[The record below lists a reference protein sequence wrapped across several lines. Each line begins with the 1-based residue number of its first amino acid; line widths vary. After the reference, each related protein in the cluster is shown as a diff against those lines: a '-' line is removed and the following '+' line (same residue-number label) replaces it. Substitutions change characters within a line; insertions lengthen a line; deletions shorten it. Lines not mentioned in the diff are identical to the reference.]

1 MERTDVILRARARF
15 VPYIK
20 RREFKYEIG
29 LFILSGLFGA
39 LVFAEGRLAPA
50 GVAIICAAW
59 MSGNNPYYALMG
71 AVTGALIAGEYASAA
86 SCGLYV
92 GVCLLWKAWRKHL
105 KKTDKLFLLAVAQ
118 LLTLPFFFMD
128 SLNECMLGLA
138 NLSAGLVL
146 AAVLQHGL
154 LVVRQLQLR
163 RLLTGE
169 ELFGL
174 CVLMGLAVLALSR
187 FAPFGISLGLV
198 LAVTVLEIAAFTKGS
213 VSVAAAAALGAAFVL
228 GQKGELLMIAN
239 LSLCTLA
246 AASAR
251 GLGRYGTAAGF
262 CVCAVLIRLYVGEGY
277 SAGLAEAAAGTLI
290 FLLVPKRMTAALRSQ
305 VDSEA
310 HRIAREAGASARIR
324 SLTGERLNEI
334 SEVFKE
340 VSSLLTGKDAEQSE
354 QSAAVVSLTEGVGSV
369 MKKLSEKLDSDCRY
383 DEESEARVLIALD
396 REGVRARSLGVVCED
411 GRTLAKLNLYD
422 PKDTDTA
429 CLAAA
434 RVLGR
439 DLRVRKTGRTYTVLE
454 EAYRFEAC
462 CGASACPKDG
472 YASSGDT
479 IGVREPDG
487 GKMLFMLSDG
497 MGCGEQAHAVSAAA
511 VALLGDL
518 VCIGF
523 DIGPA
528 LDFVNRMLIE
538 KGTDDLYATMDALLF
553 DMNSGSATFIKY
565 GAPAS
570 YILREGKVHTVYAE
584 ALPAGIIK
592 SAEPAVQCVSL
603 NHGDTVV
610 LMTDGVSDALGSSLI
625 ASVTEKVAYPN
636 TEKEAAESLL
646 DSARG
651 QGAPDDMSV
660 IVVRIR

>member
-1 MERTDVILRARARF
+1 
-15 VPYIK
+15 
-20 RREFKYEIG
+20 
-29 LFILSGLFGA
+29 
-39 LVFAEGRLAPA
+39 
-50 GVAIICAAW
+50 
-59 MSGNNPYYALMG
+59 MSGNNPFYALAG
-71 AVTGALIAGEYASAA
+71 AVAGALIAGEYASAA

-92 GVCLLWKAWRKHL
+92 GICLLWKAWRKHL

-118 LLTLPFFFMD
+118 LLALPFFYMD

-138 NLSAGLVL
+138 NLSVGLVL

-174 CVLMGLAVLALSR
+174 CVLMGLAVLSLSR
-187 FAPFGISLGLV
+187 LAPFGISLGLV
-198 LAVTVLEIAAFTKGS
+198 LAVTVLEVAALTKGA

-277 SAGLAEAAAGTLI
+277 SAGIVEAAAGTLV

-324 SLTGERLNEI
+324 TLTGERLSEI

-340 VSSLLTGKDAEQSE
+340 VSSLFPEKNSPRSE
-354 QSAAVVSLTEGVGSV
+354 QSAAVASLTEGVGNV
-369 MKKLSEKLDSDCRY
+369 MKKLSERINSDCRY

-396 REGVRARSLGVVCED
+396 REGIRAKSLGVICED
-411 GRTLAKLNLYD
+411 NRMLAKLNLFD
-422 PKDTDTA
+422 PEDTDAA
-429 CLAAA
+429 CFAAA
-434 RVLGR
+434 RALGR
-439 DLRVRKTGRTYTVLE
+439 DLRVRKSGRSYTVLE
-454 EAYRFEAC
+454 ETYNFEAC

-472 YASSGDT
+472 YSASGDT

-487 GKMLFMLSDG
+487 GRILFMLSDG
-497 MGCGEQAHAVSAAA
+497 MGCGEQAHAISCAA

-523 DIGPA
+523 EIKTA
-528 LDFVNRMLIE
+528 LDFVNQMLIE
-538 KGTDDLYATMDALLF
+538 KGKDDLYATMDALLF

-570 YILREGKVHTVYAE
+570 YILRDGKVHTVYAE

-592 SAEPAVQCVSL
+592 SAEPAIQCVSL
-603 NHGDTVV
+603 KHGDTVV
-610 LMTDGVSDALGSSLI
+610 LMTDGVSDSLGSSLV
-625 ASVTEKVAYPN
+625 ASVTEKAAYPN
-636 TEKEAAESLL
+636 TEKKAAESLL
-646 DSARG
+646 DIARG
-651 QGAPDDMSV
+651 SGASDDMSV
-660 IVVRIR
+660 IVVRIK